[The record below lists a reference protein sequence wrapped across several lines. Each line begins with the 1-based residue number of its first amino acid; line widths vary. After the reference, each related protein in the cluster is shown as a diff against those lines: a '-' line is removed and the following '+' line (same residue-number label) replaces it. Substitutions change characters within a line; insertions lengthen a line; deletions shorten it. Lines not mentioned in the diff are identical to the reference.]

1 MARNVMKHTIHKW
14 GSNISSMHVVLGPPN
29 SELFIVPTKKMK
41 MFMKN
46 NMLRIA

>member
-14 GSNISSMHVVLGPPN
+14 GSNISSIHEVLGPPN
-29 SELFIVPTKKMK
+29 SELFIVPTKKMEF
-41 MFMKN
+41 FMKN